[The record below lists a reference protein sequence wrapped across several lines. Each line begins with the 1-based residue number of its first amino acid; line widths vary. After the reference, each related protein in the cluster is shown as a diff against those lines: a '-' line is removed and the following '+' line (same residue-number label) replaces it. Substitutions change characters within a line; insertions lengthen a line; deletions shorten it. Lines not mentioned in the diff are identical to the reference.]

1 MVIVPPAAAD
11 IMFWIVVAGSTYG
24 ILYGLNPSTIQQP
37 TSVIQAKLLNRQAI
51 ALTPHDERIPNQ
63 F

>member
-1 MVIVPPAAAD
+1 MVIVQPAAAD

-24 ILYGLNPSTIQQP
+24 ILYRLNPSTIQQP
-37 TSVIQAKLLNRQAI
+37 TSVIQAELFNRQAI

>member
-1 MVIVPPAAAD
+1 MIIVPPAAAD

-24 ILYGLNPSTIQQP
+24 ILYRLNPSTIPQP

>member
-24 ILYGLNPSTIQQP
+24 ILYTLNPSTIQQP
-37 TSVIQAKLLNRQAI
+37 TSVIQAELLNRQAN

>member
-1 MVIVPPAAAD
+1 MVIVQPAAAD
-11 IMFWIVVAGSTYG
+11 IMFWIVVADSTYG
-24 ILYGLNPSTIQQP
+24 ILYRLNPSTIQQP

>member
-1 MVIVPPAAAD
+1 
-11 IMFWIVVAGSTYG
+11 MFWIVVAGSTYG
-24 ILYGLNPSTIQQP
+24 ILYRLNPSTIQQP
-37 TSVIQAKLLNRQAI
+37 TSFIQAKLLNRQAI